1 MGIKSTSKAIMSEA
15 GVPIIK
21 GYHGSDQS
29 LAKLK
34 HEAEQI
40 GFPVMIKAV
49 RGGGGKGM
57 RIAFSASEF
66 ESQLESAKREALK
79 SFGDEAMLLEK
90 FVQEPR
96 HVEVQI
102 FGDHHGN
109 YVHLFER
116 DCSVQRRHQKVIEE
130 APAPGISESLRN
142 ELGQAAVRAAHAVG
156 YVGAGTVEFILDRH
170 THAFHFMEMNTR
182 LQVEHPIT
190 EMVTNTDLVEWQ
202 LKVAGGE
209 KLPLTQDEI
218 NLRGHAFEARIY
230 AESPNDGFLPG
241 AGPLDY
247 LVAPNP
253 GPDVRV
259 ETGVRQGDE
268 VSVHYD
274 PMIAKLV
281 VWGED
286 RKDALMKMRT
296 NLADYNIVGLNTNV
310 DFLLELCN
318 HGEFVAGNVHTN
330 FIEQHKT
337 ELGYVDGDH
346 KRIYKAALAV
356 ILNEQLQ
363 AEEVAISAKES
374 YNPFVLESG
383 FRVNHLLVRDFNFA
397 CGGQNMTAQITYR
410 RPNNFSMKVNN
421 GQQVYKVAGSLN
433 KTETGLELTCR
444 VDNVV
449 VKSRV
454 VITPTDV
461 HVFTKH
467 ESYELLIPH
476 FHLPMKFK
484 KMKLGGS
491 GIIGDSALSPL
502 PGIVEKVCVK
512 IGDSVKAGDPLVI
525 VIAMKMEHTIRAP
538 KDGIVEKINYNAG
551 ENVTKNAVLVKF
563 AD

>member
-337 ELGYVDGDH
+337 DCWGYVDGDH

-397 CGGQNMTAQITYR
+397 CGGQTQITYR

-461 HVFTKH
+461 HVFTKDG
-467 ESYELLIPH
+467 S
-476 FHLPMKFK
+476 FKFTLPVPKYK
-484 KMKLGGS
+484 TEKLGGS